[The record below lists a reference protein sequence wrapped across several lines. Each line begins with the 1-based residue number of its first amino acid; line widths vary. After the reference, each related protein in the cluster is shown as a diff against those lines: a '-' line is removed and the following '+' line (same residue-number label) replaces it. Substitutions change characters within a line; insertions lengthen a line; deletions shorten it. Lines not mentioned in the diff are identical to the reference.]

1 MLMKNYDLQQIAD
14 DLKAVQEMEQSAE
27 RETMLR
33 KVLPVL
39 SELVNTMAKI
49 AEKIGEPVEDIPSM
63 RTPRIIAS
71 RDVN

>member
-14 DLKAVQEMEQSAE
+14 DLKTVQEMEQSAE

-63 RTPRIIAS
+63 RAPRIIAS